1 MNKIIPDLNPKNL
14 FKAIFTLY
22 MLVGMHFNMEH
33 VGGYGLYL
41 PFNIIGWMFVSL
53 LIGLGLWQIGKTG
66 KILFSQFHCLSW
78 IGFGLMCLPLLYPNN
93 EHADLAIMRLLGLG
107 GGLLL
112 YLSFQQFRFKKIDLY
127 WFFYILLG
135 GVLIQTFHGLS
146 EHFLPIESWLR
157 ISIERSFGVLRQ
169 NNIMATFLVTGAA
182 VSLFLLLNDKS
193 VDGSLGKQVM
203 IYSIPLLTSA
213 FFLPLQS
220 RTGYL
225 TFIIALGLLLLFGLQ
240 KQKKKQVAIWLGLVL
255 IGLLIGFKTPYE
267 SRPAKALDYSENT
280 RMVTYQLTTELIK
293 NNPLFGVGY
302 GNFLTAFRLHYAERK
317 QEEPSLKT
325 IGNSNMDHPHNETL
339 FWMVEGGII
348 PLAGLLIIAG
358 GFLIMLWKVKQK
370 KAWAMA
376 GLITPIL
383 IHTQLELPFYL
394 SLIHWFIFIFLLY
407 CMDEEYGIW
416 HEAKIRLTVFIRIVA
431 ILLPIIIISYMA
443 TTLQTARAITRFE
456 RTGFSK
462 PSLLVSVNNPR
473 AWQKKYETLV
483 MKLDL
488 GIAKQTKDYK
498 KLKDYID
505 WAEGYV
511 KHSPYLF
518 IYYDLATAYQTMGNK
533 EKAWEIYRYAQY
545 LYPGAKWRD
554 ELNSKG
560 N

>member
-1 MNKIIPDLNPKNL
+1 
-14 FKAIFTLY
+14 
-22 MLVGMHFNMEH
+22 
-33 VGGYGLYL
+33 
-41 PFNIIGWMFVSL
+41 
-53 LIGLGLWQIGKTG
+53 
-66 KILFSQFHCLSW
+66 
-78 IGFGLMCLPLLYPNN
+78 MCLPLLYPNN
-93 EHADLAIMRLLGLG
+93 EYADFAVMRLLGLS

-112 YLSFQQFRFKKIDLY
+112 FLSFQQYQFNREERY
-127 WFFYILLG
+127 WFLYVILG
-135 GVLIQTFHGLS
+135 SVLIQILLS
-146 EHFLPIESWLR
+146 VSGSLLSSVNFLGIALDPL
-157 ISIERSFGVLRQ
+157 FGALAQ
-169 NNIMATFLVTGAA
+169 KNLFATFLATGAA
-182 VSLFLLLNDKS
+182 ISLFLLLNEKS
-193 VDGSLGKQVM
+193 TICSNLKQGIIFSV
-203 IYSIPLLTSA
+203 PLLACTQFYS
-213 FFLPLQS
+213 LQS
-220 RTGYL
+220 RTGVL
-225 TFIIALGLLLLFGLQ
+225 ALAFGIGFMLVFDFQ
-240 KQKKKQVAIWLGLVL
+240 KNKKVFLWLGSVL
-255 IGLLIGFKTPYE
+255 IGLLIGFASPGE
-267 SRPAKALDYSENT
+267 SRPEKALDYSENA

-293 NNPLFGVGY
+293 DNPLFGVGY
-302 GNFLTAFRLHYAERK
+302 GNFLPAFRLHYAQRK

-431 ILLPIIIISYMA
+431 VLLPIIIISYMA

-462 PSLLVSVNNPR
+462 PSLLVSVKNPR

-518 IYYDLATAYQTMGNK
+518 IYYDLATAYQTMGDK

-554 ELNSKG
+554 EGESK
-560 N
+560 NN

>member
-53 LIGLGLWQIGKTG
+53 LIGLGFWQIGKSG
-66 KILFSQFHCLSW
+66 KISFSQFHCLCW

-93 EHADLAIMRLLGLG
+93 EYADFAVMRLLGLS

-112 YLSFQQFRFKKIDLY
+112 YLSFQQYQFTRKECY
-127 WFFYILLG
+127 WFLYVILG
-135 GVLIQTFHGLS
+135 SVLIQIFLS
-146 EHFLPIESWLR
+146 VSGPLLSTVNFLGITLDPP
-157 ISIERSFGVLRQ
+157 FGALAQ
-169 NNIMATFLVTGAA
+169 KNIIATFFATGT
-182 VSLFLLLNDKS
+182 VISLFLLLNDQSAIHSNFKQGIIFS
-193 VDGSLGKQVM
+193 V
-203 IYSIPLLTSA
+203 P
-213 FFLPLQS
+213 FLVCTQFHSLQS
-220 RTGYL
+220 RTGVL
-225 TFIIALGLLLLFGLQ
+225 ALAFGIGFILVFGFQ
-240 KQKKKQVAIWLGLVL
+240 KNKKVFLWLGSVL

-267 SRPAKALDYSENT
+267 SRPEKALDYSENT
-280 RMVTYQLTTELIK
+280 RMVTYQLTIELIK

-302 GNFLTAFRLHYAERK
+302 GNFLSAFRLHYAQRK

-325 IGNSNMDHPHNETL
+325 IGNSNMDHPHNETM

-348 PLAGLLIIAG
+348 PLTGLLIIAG
-358 GFLIMLWKVKQK
+358 GFLIMLWKVKK
-370 KAWAMA
+370 KEAWAMA

-394 SLIHWFIFIFLLY
+394 SLVHWFIFIFLLY

-416 HEAKIRLTVFIRIVA
+416 HEAKIRLTVFIRIIA

-456 RTGFSK
+456 RTGFNK
-462 PSLLVSVNNPR
+462 PSLLVSVKNPR

-518 IYYDLATAYQTMGNK
+518 IYYDLATAYEAMGDK
-533 EKAWEIYRYAQY
+533 EKAWEVYRYAQY

-554 ELNSKG
+554 ELDSKD

>member
-53 LIGLGLWQIGKTG
+53 LIGLGFWQIGKSG
-66 KILFSQFHCLSW
+66 KISFSQFHCLCW

-93 EHADLAIMRLLGLG
+93 EYADFAVMRLLGLS

-112 YLSFQQFRFKKIDLY
+112 YLSFQQYQFTRKECY
-127 WFFYILLG
+127 WFLYVILG
-135 GVLIQTFHGLS
+135 SVLIQIFLS
-146 EHFLPIESWLR
+146 VSGPLLSTVNFLGITLDPP
-157 ISIERSFGVLRQ
+157 FGALAQ
-169 NNIMATFLVTGAA
+169 KNIIATFFATGT
-182 VSLFLLLNDKS
+182 VISLFLLLNDQSAIHSNFKQGIIFS
-193 VDGSLGKQVM
+193 V
-203 IYSIPLLTSA
+203 P
-213 FFLPLQS
+213 FLVCTQFHSLQS
-220 RTGYL
+220 RTGVL
-225 TFIIALGLLLLFGLQ
+225 ALAFGIGFILVFGFQ
-240 KQKKKQVAIWLGLVL
+240 KNKKVFLWLGSVL

-267 SRPAKALDYSENT
+267 SRPEKALDYSENT
-280 RMVTYQLTTELIK
+280 RMVTYQLTIELIK

-302 GNFLTAFRLHYAERK
+302 GNFLSAFRLHYAQRK

-325 IGNSNMDHPHNETL
+325 IGNSNMDHPHNETM

-348 PLAGLLIIAG
+348 PLTGLLIIAG
-358 GFLIMLWKVKQK
+358 GFLIMLWKVKK
-370 KAWAMA
+370 KEAWAIA

-394 SLIHWFIFIFLLY
+394 SLVHWFIFIFLLY
-407 CMDEEYGIW
+407 CIDEEYGIW
-416 HEAKIRLTVFIRIVA
+416 YEAKIRLTVFIRIIA

-462 PSLLVSVNNPR
+462 PSLLVSVKYPH

-518 IYYDLATAYQTMGNK
+518 IYYDLATAYQAMGDK

>member
-1 MNKIIPDLNPKNL
+1 MAQK
-14 FKAIFTLY
+14 
-22 MLVGMHFNMEH
+22 
-33 VGGYGLYL
+33 
-41 PFNIIGWMFVSL
+41 NII
-53 LIGLGLWQIGKTG
+53 
-66 KILFSQFHCLSW
+66 
-78 IGFGLMCLPLLYPNN
+78 
-93 EHADLAIMRLLGLG
+93 
-107 GGLLL
+107 
-112 YLSFQQFRFKKIDLY
+112 
-127 WFFYILLG
+127 
-135 GVLIQTFHGLS
+135 
-146 EHFLPIESWLR
+146 
-157 ISIERSFGVLRQ
+157 
-169 NNIMATFLVTGAA
+169 ATFFATGT
-182 VSLFLLLNDKS
+182 VISLFLLLNDQSAIHSNFKQGIIFS
-193 VDGSLGKQVM
+193 V
-203 IYSIPLLTSA
+203 P
-213 FFLPLQS
+213 FLVCTQFHSLQS
-220 RTGYL
+220 RTGVL
-225 TFIIALGLLLLFGLQ
+225 ALAFGIGFILVFGFQ
-240 KQKKKQVAIWLGLVL
+240 KNKKVFLWLGSVL

-280 RMVTYQLTTELIK
+280 RMVTYQLTIELIK

-302 GNFLTAFRLHYAERK
+302 GNFLSAFRLHYAQRK

-325 IGNSNMDHPHNETL
+325 IGNSNMDHPHNETM

-348 PLAGLLIIAG
+348 PLTGLLIIAG
-358 GFLIMLWKVKQK
+358 GFLIMLWKVKK
-370 KAWAMA
+370 KEAWAIA

-394 SLIHWFIFIFLLY
+394 SLVHWFIFIFLLY

-416 HEAKIRLTVFIRIVA
+416 HEAKIRLTVFIRIIA

-462 PSLLVSVNNPR
+462 PSLLVSVKYPR

-518 IYYDLATAYQTMGNK
+518 IYYDLATAYQAMGDK

-554 ELNSKG
+554 EGESK
-560 N
+560 NN